1 MRDERPLSHV
11 SAPVLALLAAGL
23 ALQIGLHAVTP
34 EPQAKAQDL
43 TQPPAASLLRLAS
56 LGDPIAL
63 AKILMLQLQA
73 FDYQSGSKIPYKE
86 LDYARVEAWLSR
98 ILELDPGGQYPLLAA
113 SRLYAE
119 VPDEARQRSML
130 DFVYRQYLLDPNRR
144 WPWLAHATFLAKHR
158 LQDMDL
164 ALKYAAALQKYT
176 TAKDVPAWATTMEI
190 FIREDMN
197 ELETARVMIGG
208 LLASGRITDRGELNF
223 LDGRLREIEERLKQG
238 APRNAKV
245 DCQNIDICDGILTK
259 PGAIR
264 PQKCEICHFRP
275 GTDIA
280 DKAEPL
286 TFPWGNNMKTKQT
299 GFTLVEIAIVLVII
313 GLLLGGILKGQE
325 MITQAKIKNVVNDFN
340 GITAAMNSYQDRY
353 RALPGDDLN
362 AAGRWGTNA
371 GRLG

>member
-11 SAPVLALLAAGL
+11 SVPVLALLAAGL
-23 ALQIGLHAVTP
+23 ALQLGLHAITP
-34 EPQAKAQDL
+34 EPEAKAQDL
-43 TQPPAASLLRLAS
+43 TQPPAASLLRLGS

-98 ILELDPGGQYPLLAA
+98 ILELDPEGQYPLLAA

-130 DFVYRQYLLDPNRR
+130 DFVYRAYLRDPNRR

-158 LQDMDL
+158 LNDMDL

-208 LLASGRITDRGELNF
+208 LLASGKITDRGELNF

-238 APRNAKV
+238 GAKQRSEPV
-245 DCQNIDICDGILTK
+245 TK
-259 PGAIR
+259 
-264 PQKCEICHFRP
+264 
-275 GTDIA
+275 
-280 DKAEPL
+280 
-286 TFPWGNNMKTKQT
+286 
-299 GFTLVEIAIVLVII
+299 
-313 GLLLGGILKGQE
+313 
-325 MITQAKIKNVVNDFN
+325 
-340 GITAAMNSYQDRY
+340 
-353 RALPGDDLN
+353 
-362 AAGRWGTNA
+362 
-371 GRLG
+371 